1 MKKIL
6 ILSGLS
12 LLAAF
17 AVRAQDKVTEYNV
30 RPAIVVRTPIQG
42 DSINFTGE
50 KFTADKLLK
59 TDIDLDFDGRSYER
73 VPVDTAGYVRVAK
86 ADKDNLFYLFA
97 TNLRAE
103 RFMKGKLNIYSPA
116 RFEVFVNGVSK
127 QSKTT
132 AEDSLS
138 QVSPSVLGL
147 RLEPEVDY
155 EIVIKLL
162 SVAADKTAPVLKCE
176 FEKDKEFADVGY
188 QIVPDLKRRF
198 ALHNTAFGS
207 RVRSVSLSPNGKHLL
222 TCYADNYSLK
232 RSRTRCELTELK
244 TGKVILPDADEKM
257 RWMPR
262 SNKLY
267 YTVTGKKRNDLVV
280 FDPAT
285 MHEEVLLKDV
295 PEGYF
300 VWSPA
305 EDYLIYSPD
314 DKGEAVSGPLKRL
327 LHPDDRIPDARSRNY
342 LVKYDPATGLSERL
356 TYGSHAVYLNDI
368 SSDGKKLLCSTSKSD
383 ITQCPFSLTSI
394 FEVDLATLQVDTL
407 VAWDPYVNRGAYS
420 PDGKRLLV
428 VGSPSAFGGVGKNC
442 GEHPIANDF
451 DTQAF
456 IVDKATKKVTPITR
470 DFNPSVDFLQW
481 NRTDGCIYFNTTDED
496 CKHIYRYIPQTDSF
510 EMLPLQEDVIAS
522 FDLAENN
529 PTVAAYV
536 GGGNTSVG
544 VAYAY
549 DVKKKT
555 SALLAN
561 PMKPALDKIEMGT
574 MKEWNFTSEDGTE
587 IKGMMCLPPAFDP
600 NKNIRLSYIIT
611 VELCLLRAASP
622 RPTVRSC
629 LHHVTMWFMSSSPAA
644 LSVTVRSSPPA
655 MSMRG
660 ANVLPMKSLKE
671 RRSSVRLIR
680 LLTISV
686 LVVLERPMAA
696 L

>member
-147 RLEPEVDY
+147 LLEPEVDY

-162 SVAADKTAPVLKCE
+162 SVAADKTTPVLKCE

-207 RVRSVSLSPNGKHLL
+207 RVRSVSLSPNGKYLL

-394 FEVDLATLQVDTL
+394 FEIDLATLQVDTL

-544 VAYAY
+544 VAYTY

-561 PMKPALDKIEMGT
+561 PMKPVLDKIEMGT

-660 ANVLPMKSLKE
+660 VNVLPMKSLKE

>member
-600 NKNIRLSYIIT
+600 NKKYPLIVYYYGGTMPTTR
-611 VELCLLRAASP
+611 ASP

>member
-162 SVAADKTAPVLKCE
+162 SVAADKTTPVLKCE

-207 RVRSVSLSPNGKHLL
+207 RVRSVSLSPNGKYLL

-394 FEVDLATLQVDTL
+394 FEVDLATLRVDTL

-561 PMKPALDKIEMGT
+561 PMKPVLDKIEMGT

-655 MSMRG
+655 MLMRG